1 MKHGIWNMFFLTKP
15 SRERI
20 QRLIDISRKA
30 PFNYA
35 EVGQSLGPKPAGY
48 ASNHGRVRLGYGE
61 AIFNRAVEALRSW
74 KMFDLGWV
82 SLCWPDAE
90 IEVGTTVAAL
100 ARHFGFW
107 SLHPARIV
115 FLVDDDDAR
124 TRRKGFAYGTLQG
137 HGERGEETFIIERF
151 HADDSVWY
159 DLRSFSTPGQALTA
173 LGYPIA
179 RMLQRRFARESTLAM
194 LKAVGEG
201 RGD

>member
-1 MKHGIWNMFFLTKP
+1 MFFLTKP

-20 QRLIDISRKA
+20 KRLIDSWRKA
-30 PFNYA
+30 PFNYP
-35 EVGQSLGPKPAGY
+35 EVGQSLGPAPPGY
-48 ASNHGRVRLGYGE
+48 ASNQGRVRLGYGE
-61 AIFNRAVEALRSW
+61 AIFDKAVEALRNW

-90 IEVGTTVAAL
+90 IEVGTTVAVL

-124 TRRKGFAYGTLQG
+124 TRRKGFAYGTLRG
-137 HGERGEETFIIERF
+137 HGEQGEETFIIERL
-151 HADDSVWY
+151 HSDDSVWY
-159 DLRSFSTPGQALTA
+159 DLRSFSRPGQPLTA

-179 RMLQRRFARESTLAM
+179 RMLQKRFARESPQTM

-201 RGD
+201 RSD

>member
-1 MKHGIWNMFFLTKP
+1 MFFLTKP
-15 SRERI
+15 SNARI
-20 QRLIDISRKA
+20 RRLIDSWRTA

-35 EVGQSLGPKPAGY
+35 EVGQSFGPTPAGY
-48 ASNHGRVRLGYGE
+48 TANHGRVGLGYGE
-61 AIFNRAVEALRSW
+61 AIFNKAVEALRSW

-124 TRRKGFAYGTLQG
+124 MRRIGFAYGTLRG
-137 HGERGEETFIIERF
+137 HGEQGEETFVIERL

-159 DLRSFSTPGQALTA
+159 DLRSFSRPGHPLTA

-179 RMLQRRFARESTLAM
+179 RMLQKRFARESTRLM
-194 LKAVGEG
+194 LKAVEQ
-201 RGD
+201 

>member
-1 MKHGIWNMFFLTKP
+1 MFFLTKP

-20 QRLIDISRKA
+20 QRIIDSSRKA

-35 EVGQSLGPKPAGY
+35 EVGQSLGPTPAGY
-48 ASNHGRVRLGYGE
+48 AANHGRVRLGYGE
-61 AIFNRAVEALRSW
+61 AIFNKAVEALQGW
-74 KMFDLGWV
+74 KMFDLGWA

-100 ARHFGFW
+100 ARHLGFW

-124 TRRKGFAYGTLQG
+124 MRRRGFAYGALQG
-137 HGERGEETFIIERF
+137 HGERGEETFLIEWL

-159 DLRSFSTPGQALTA
+159 DLRSFSRPGQSLTA
-173 LGYPIA
+173 LCYPIA
-179 RMLQRRFARESTLAM
+179 RMLQKRFARESTRTM

-201 RGD
+201 QGD

>member
-1 MKHGIWNMFFLTKP
+1 MFFLTKP
-15 SRERI
+15 SHERI
-20 QRLIDISRKA
+20 QRLIDFSQKA

-35 EVGQSLGPKPAGY
+35 EVGRSLGRTPAGY
-48 ASNHGRVRLGYGE
+48 AANHGRVRLGCGE
-61 AIFNRAVEALRSW
+61 AVFNRAVEALWRW

-90 IEVGTTVAAL
+90 IEVGRTVAVL

-115 FLVDDDDAR
+115 FLVDDDGAR
-124 TRRKGFAYGTLQG
+124 ARRKGFAYGTLKG
-137 HGERGEETFIIERF
+137 HGERGEETFVIEWL

-159 DLRSFSTPGQALTA
+159 DLRSFSRPGQALTT

-179 RMLQRRFARESTLAM
+179 RMLQRRFALESTLAM
-194 LKAVGEG
+194 LKAVEQRRGG
-201 RGD
+201 R

>member
-1 MKHGIWNMFFLTKP
+1 MGEIFWKMFFLTKP
-15 SRERI
+15 SPERI
-20 QRLIDISRKA
+20 QRVIDFSRKA
-30 PFNYA
+30 PFNYT
-35 EVGQSLGPKPAGY
+35 EVGQSLGPTPAGY
-48 ASNHGRVRLGYGE
+48 AANHGRVRLGSGE
-61 AIFNRAVEALRSW
+61 AVFNRAIEALRSW

-100 ARHFGFW
+100 ARHLGFW

-124 TRRKGFAYGTLQG
+124 TRRRGFAYGTLQG
-137 HGERGEETFIIERF
+137 HCERGEETFVIEWL

-159 DLRSFSTPGQALTA
+159 DLRSFSRPGQSLTA

-179 RMLQRRFARESTLAM
+179 RMLQKRFARESTQKM

-201 RGD
+201 WGD

>member
-1 MKHGIWNMFFLTKP
+1 MFFLTKP

-20 QRLIDISRKA
+20 QGVIDSWRMT

-35 EVGQSLGPKPAGY
+35 EVGRSLGPTPAGY
-48 ASNHGRVRLGYGE
+48 AANHGRVRLGYGE
-61 AIFNRAVEALRSW
+61 ATFNKAVEALRSW

-82 SLCWPDAE
+82 SLCRAGVE

-115 FLVDDDDAR
+115 FLIDDDDAR
-124 TRRKGFAYGTLQG
+124 MRRSGFAYGTLRG
-137 HGERGEETFIIERF
+137 HGERGEETFIIEWHF
-151 HADDSVWY
+151 ADDSVWY
-159 DLRSFSTPGQALTA
+159 DLRSFSRPGQLLTT

-179 RMLQRRFARESTLAM
+179 RMLQKRFARQSTQIM

-201 RGD
+201 CSD